1 MVALSRAVF
10 VRRAVDRSTE
20 GESLVELRDYQN
32 DLVDRT
38 RIALRDLRKKGKRKN
53 VLIQLPTGG
62 GKTAIASKIAS
73 SAVERGKTVDFL
85 CHRDFLVDQTSKTF
99 ARLDLDHSFVA
110 AGRWHNQWTP
120 VRVCM
125 INTLRNRLEKV
136 RAPDVCIWDE
146 AHHIS
151 AATWAAIMDHWPDAV
166 HIGLSAT
173 PVRLDGKGLDNHFE
187 ELIVGPS
194 IEWLIKQGYLSDYI
208 MFTPSTPDMSGIHT
222 RGGDFKKDEVDAEMN
237 RSVIIGNMVEHYRR
251 EAMDRLGVYFCASI
265 SHSERTA
272 QAFRDAGIPAVHL
285 DGTHSTTE
293 RRAAAIAFARRE
305 IKVLTNVDL
314 FGEGYDLA
322 AQAEMDVTIEMVGLA
337 RPTQSL
343 GLYMQQ
349 IGRALRPDGDKVAII
364 LDHAGNLD
372 RHGLPDEERDWSL
385 SGVKKRDG
393 HVNTTKECPSCKAR
407 IHDNCKICPH
417 CKAVQDEAID
427 DGKGGGAADRAVLE
441 EDGELQQVDKDAVKK
456 ARKLEEWQCSS
467 IAELIDLA
475 KRRNYNN
482 PEKWAGFMWTSR
494 KQKKQKRDHAAKQQM
509 NFYEQIMRG
518 R

>member
-1 MVALSRAVF
+1 MPV
-10 VRRAVDRSTE
+10 VRQAYRLKDLNPVK
-20 GESLVELRDYQN
+20 LRDYQV
-32 DLVDRT
+32 DIVDRT
-38 RIALRDLRKKGKRKN
+38 RVALRDLRKAGKRQN
-53 VLIQLPTGG
+53 VLLQLPTGG
-62 GKTAIASKIAS
+62 GKTAIASAIAS
-73 SAVERGKTVDFL
+73 AAVARGKTVDFL

-99 ARLDLDHSFVA
+99 SRLDLDHSFIA

-125 INTLRNRLEKV
+125 INTLRNRLKKV

-151 AATWAAIMDHWPDAV
+151 AATWAAIMAFWPDTI

-173 PVRLDGKGLDNHFE
+173 PVRLDGKGLDAHFE
-187 ELIVGPS
+187 ELIVGPT
-194 IEWLIKQGYLSDYI
+194 IEWLIKQGHLSDYI

-237 RSVIIGNMVEHYRR
+237 RSVIIGNMVEHYKR
-251 EAMDRLGVYFCASI
+251 EAMGKLGVYFCASI
-265 SHSERTA
+265 DHSKRTA
-272 QAFRDAGIPAVHL
+272 QAFCDAGIRAVHL
-285 DGTHSTTE
+285 DGDHSTTE

-349 IGRALRPDGDKVAII
+349 IGRALRPDGDKVAVI

-372 RHGLPDEERDWSL
+372 RHGLPDDEREWSL
-385 SGVKKRDG
+385 FGVKNNEA
-393 HVNTTKECPSCKAR
+393 HVSKTKECNSCKAR
-407 IHDNCKICPH
+407 IHDNFKTCPH
-417 CKAVQDEAID
+417 CKAVQDEKIEAE
-427 DGKGGGAADRAVLE
+427 GKGGMARSVEE
-441 EDGELQQVDKDAVKK
+441 EDGELQKVDKDAVKK

-467 IAELIDLA
+467 LGELIDLA
-475 KRRNYNN
+475 KRRGYSM
-482 PEKWAGFMWTSR
+482 PEKWAGHMWTSR
-494 KQKKQKRDHAAKQQM
+494 KQKKAKRDHADKQQM